1 MTSVPPG
8 QAALARGRPP
18 GHVFRM
24 RTTPIAVLLLTLAL
38 AACGPGGLR
47 AGGQYSGQP
56 DTIIGNQEKNMAT
69 GAVTSE
75 GSIFVRRQGYM
86 TTPAQRLQ

>member
-1 MTSVPPG
+1 MSNSL
-8 QAALARGRPP
+8 AAACAILA
-18 GHVFRM
+18 
-24 RTTPIAVLLLTLAL
+24 LSL

-56 DTIIGNQEKNMAT
+56 DTVIGNSEKNMAT